1 MIQSTRK
8 FARLKHYY
16 PYLLPIVEGFS
27 MVLQLDRNLQ
37 PSDRKRFTVS
47 DFQTMIDAGIF
58 EEGSPYELL
67 DGEIIKMA
75 AIGRKH
81 AAKVDRIS
89 TFLNR
94 TVAYAIIVRVQNPIE
109 LGTFSQPEPDIALL
123 RWKDDFYESGHPEA
137 PDIHLLIEVSDT
149 TLEKDRTVKLP
160 LYATAGI
167 VEVWIVNLQDDQIE
181 VYRNPVT
188 ATYSSVQTFVTGQ
201 MLTIEA
207 LPNVSIA
214 VDEILG

>member
-1 MIQSTRK
+1 
-8 FARLKHYY
+8 
-16 PYLLPIVEGFS
+16 
-27 MVLQLDRNLQ
+27 MVLQLDRNL
-37 PSDRKRFTVS
+37 PHSDRKRFTVS
-47 DFQTMIDAGIF
+47 DFQTMIAAGIL

-94 TVAYAIIVRVQNPIE
+94 KIIDATIIRVQNPIE
-109 LGTFSQPEPDIALL
+109 LGAFSQPEPDLAILH
-123 RWKDDFYESGHPEA
+123 WKDDFYESGHPEA

-160 LYATAGI
+160 LYAAAGI
-167 VEVWIVNLQDDQIE
+167 VDVWVVNLQDNQVE
-181 VYRNPVT
+181 VYRNPT
-188 ATYSSVQTFVTGQ
+188 AETYSSVQTFIAGQ
-201 MLTIEA
+201 ILTIET
-207 LPNVSIA
+207 LPNISIA
-214 VDEILG
+214 VDDILG

>member
-1 MIQSTRK
+1 
-8 FARLKHYY
+8 
-16 PYLLPIVEGFS
+16 

-47 DFQTMIDAGIF
+47 DFQTMIEAGIL

-67 DGEIIKMA
+67 DGEIIHMA

-94 TVAYAIIVRVQNPIE
+94 KIIDAIIIRVQNPVE
-109 LGTFSQPEPDIALL
+109 LGTFSQPEPDLAVLH
-123 RWKDDFYESGHPEA
+123 WKDDFYESGHPEA
-137 PDIHLLIEVSDT
+137 SDIHLLIEVSDT

-160 LYATAGI
+160 LYAAAGI
-167 VEVWIVNLQDDQIE
+167 IEVWIVNLQDNQVE
-181 VYRNPVT
+181 VYRKPV
-188 ATYSSVQTFVTGQ
+188 AETYSSVQTFIAGQ
-201 MLTIEA
+201 TVTIET
-207 LPNVSIA
+207 LPNISIA
-214 VDEILG
+214 VNDILG

>member
-1 MIQSTRK
+1 
-8 FARLKHYY
+8 
-16 PYLLPIVEGFS
+16 

-47 DFQTMIDAGIF
+47 DFQTMIDSGIL

-94 TVAYAIIVRVQNPIE
+94 TVIDAIIVRVQNPIE
-109 LGTFSQPEPDIALL
+109 LGAFSQPEPDVAIL

-137 PDIHLLIEVSDT
+137 PDIHLLIEVSDA

-167 VEVWIVNLQDDQIE
+167 VEVWIVNLQDNHVE
-181 VYRNPVT
+181 VYRNPVA
-188 ATYSSVQTFVTGQ
+188 ATYSSVQTFVIGQ
-201 MLTIEA
+201 ILTIEA

-214 VDEILG
+214 IDQILG

>member
-1 MIQSTRK
+1 
-8 FARLKHYY
+8 
-16 PYLLPIVEGFS
+16 

-47 DFQTMIDAGIF
+47 DFQTMIDSGIL

-67 DGEIIKMA
+67 DGEVIEMA

-94 TVAYAIIVRVQNPIE
+94 TLIDAIIVRVQNPIE
-109 LGTFSQPEPDIALL
+109 LGAFSQPEPDVAVLH
-123 RWKDDFYESGHPEA
+123 WKDDFYESGHPEA

-149 TLEKDRTVKLP
+149 TLEKDRTIKRP

-167 VEVWIVNLQDDQIE
+167 VEVWIVNLQDNHIE
-181 VYRNPVT
+181 VYRSPIA
-188 ATYSSVQTFVTGQ
+188 ATYSSVQTFVSGQ
-201 MLTIEA
+201 TLTIEA
-207 LPNVSIA
+207 LPDVSIA
-214 VDEILG
+214 VEKLLG